1 MSSAGRHAARL
12 MAMLMAVALA
22 ACDDSGPVAP
32 TGVRNSTLSGLS
44 PASFAGTW
52 VGTVAS
58 TLDSSAPAAATLTFV
73 GPAADGSYTG
83 TWSIVFDDASLNRQ
97 GVLTSTAPES
107 RNDLGLQ
114 LLSVSA
120 TLTPRG
126 SGSCVPAPSGGFVPD
141 YRMDVALF
149 SADRLSGHSRFAE
162 CARGVMPGRVELSR
176 QKEPR

>member
-1 MSSAGRHAARL
+1 
-12 MAMLMAVALA
+12 V
-22 ACDDSGPVAP
+22 
-32 TGVRNSTLSGLS
+32 
-44 PASFAGTW
+44 
-52 VGTVAS
+52 
-58 TLDSSAPAAATLTFV
+58 ATLTFV

-97 GVLTSTAPES
+97 GVFTSTAPES

-120 TLTPRG
+120 TLTLTPIG
-126 SGSCVPAPSGGFVPD
+126 AGSCVPAPSGGFVPD

-149 SADRLSGHSRFAE
+149 SADRLSGQSRFAE

-176 QKEPR
+176 QKNLAS